1 MARWIYKSEEKVF
14 MKGEI
19 PRDQWKTFLDE
30 FSKRNQLRPTRLEVI
45 GQEIGAQEEE
55 ELLPFLGISFERKGT
70 AAGSIEIL
78 LGGETARE
86 PRQLTH
92 TIFNAQRIVPIVGIA
107 ALEDGLGIEDKDGVK
122 TLLRFEELPE
132 IPDTTS

>member
-1 MARWIYKSEEKVF
+1 

-19 PRDQWKTFLDE
+19 ARDKWKDFLDE
-30 FSKRNQLRPTRLEVI
+30 FSKRNQLRPTRIEVI

-70 AAGSIEIL
+70 AAGSVEII

-86 PRQLTH
+86 PRELTH
-92 TIFNAQRIVPIVGIA
+92 MILNVDRIVPITGISS
-107 ALEDGLGIEDKDGVK
+107 LEDGLGIEDKDGVK
-122 TLLRFEELPE
+122 TLLVFETLPE
-132 IPDTTS
+132 IPDTTSGAREET

>member
-1 MARWIYKSEEKVF
+1 MKS
-14 MKGEI
+14 EI

-55 ELLPFLGISFERKGT
+55 ELLPFVGISFERKGS
-70 AAGSIEIL
+70 AAGSVEIM
-78 LGGETARE
+78 LGGETATE

-92 TIFNAQRIVPIVGIA
+92 TIFDAQRIVPITGIV